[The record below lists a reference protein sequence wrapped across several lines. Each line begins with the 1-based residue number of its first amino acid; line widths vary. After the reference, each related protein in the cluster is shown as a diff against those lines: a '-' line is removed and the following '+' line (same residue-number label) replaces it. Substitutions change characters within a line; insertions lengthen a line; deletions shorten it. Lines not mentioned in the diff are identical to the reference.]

1 MRFSIIT
8 VVLNDIQNIEKT
20 ILSLKNQTYK
30 NYEHIIIDGKSSDG
44 TIELI
49 KRYSKTARLYVKKD
63 KSLYEAINRGVKK
76 SNGEIIFLIHSGD
89 IFGDKNILKK
99 VNRIFKKK
107 YDILSGNIQFYKAE
121 EAKIVR
127 DWSIKLNKFNS
138 TNFFKV
144 PHTSLFIKK
153 NLFNKIKNYSTNYKI
168 SSDLDFLIKLSK
180 LKSNFYYFNQNIIY
194 MQTGGLSTS
203 IDKMIQRYKEDIK
216 ILYKHFGLFFLFMFI
231 LKISNKFKGFLKLN
245 KFNNKKLRNQLNSI
259 SQKKFKY
266 DKF

>member
-8 VVLNDIQNIEKT
+8 VVLNDIKNIEKT
-20 ILSLKNQTYK
+20 ILSVKNQTYK

-44 TIELI
+44 TAELI
-49 KRYSKTARLYVKKD
+49 KEYSKTVKLFVKKD
-63 KSLYEAINRGVKK
+63 KSLYEAINRGIKK
-76 SNGEIIFLIHSGD
+76 SKGEIIFLIHSGD

-107 YDILSGNIQFYKAE
+107 LDIVSGNIQFYKE
-121 EAKIVR
+121 EEKIVR
-127 DWSIKLNKFNS
+127 NWSIKLNKFNN

-194 MQTGGLSTS
+194 MKNG
-203 IDKMIQRYKEDIK
+203 
-216 ILYKHFGLFFLFMFI
+216 
-231 LKISNKFKGFLKLN
+231 
-245 KFNNKKLRNQLNSI
+245 
-259 SQKKFKY
+259 
-266 DKF
+266 

>member
-8 VVLNDIQNIEKT
+8 VVLNDVKNIEKT

-44 TIELI
+44 TVELI
-49 KRYSKTARLYVKKD
+49 KKYSKTVNLHVKKD
-63 KSLYEAINRGVKK
+63 KSLYQAINRGIKK
-76 SNGEIIFLIHSGD
+76 SKGEIIFLIHSGD

-107 YDILSGNIQFYKAE
+107 LDILSGNIQFYKE
-121 EAKIVR
+121 EEQKIVR
-127 DWSIKLNKFNS
+127 DWTIKLNKFNNI
-138 TNFFKV
+138 NFFKV

-180 LKSNFYYFNQNIIY
+180 LRSNFYYFNQNIIY
-194 MQTGGLSTS
+194 MKTGGLSTS
-203 IDKMIQRYKEDIK
+203 VNKIILRYKEDIK
-216 ILYKHFGLFFLFMFI
+216 ILYKHFGLLFLFMFI
-231 LKISNKFKGFLKLN
+231 LKILNKVKGFLKLN
-245 KFNNKKLRNQLNSI
+245 NFNNKKLRKQLNSV
-259 SQKKFKY
+259 S
-266 DKF
+266 

>member
-8 VVLNDIQNIEKT
+8 VVLNDVKNIEKT
-20 ILSLKNQTYK
+20 ILSVKNQTYK

-44 TIELI
+44 TVELI
-49 KRYSKTARLYVKKD
+49 KKYSKTVNLYVKKD
-63 KSLYEAINRGVKK
+63 KSLYQAINRGIKK
-76 SNGEIIFLIHSGD
+76 SKGAIIFLIHSGD

-107 YDILSGNIQFYKAE
+107 LDILSGNIQFYKE
-121 EAKIVR
+121 EEQKIVR
-127 DWSIKLNKFNS
+127 DWTIKLNKFNNI
-138 TNFFKV
+138 NFFKV

-180 LKSNFYYFNQNIIY
+180 LRSNFYYFNQNIIY
-194 MQTGGLSTS
+194 MKTGGLSTS
-203 IDKMIQRYKEDIK
+203 VNKIMLRYKEDIK

-231 LKISNKFKGFLKLN
+231 LKILNKVKGFLKLN
-245 KFNNKKLRNQLNSI
+245 NFNNKKLRKQLNTVS
-259 SQKKFKY
+259 
-266 DKF
+266 